1 MHEVESI
8 NKKKY
13 SKKYF
18 INFKDDTNEFIL
30 LNIDI
35 ISKNQISI
43 GAKLS
48 DADITTALKMQDIVD
63 AKQKGYSYVSYKPRS
78 EFEVRKRLQDKEFD
92 SDVIEIAIKFL
103 YEYKL
108 LDDEKFTK
116 SYVRSYL
123 ERKPS
128 GKFKLENELKKKGI
142 SEELI
147 ANSIR
152 KIYNE
157 FNLFDLAIK
166 AATKH
171 QNKIHYK
178 PKSKQKD
185 LVISFLKRRGF
196 NWETISKVID
206 KMF

>member
-1 MHEVESI
+1 MHEVKSI

-18 INFKDDTNEFIL
+18 VNFKDETNDYIL
-30 LNIDI
+30 LDIDTL
-35 ISKNQISI
+35 SKSQISV
-43 GAKLS
+43 GAKLT
-48 DADITTALKMQDIVD
+48 DTDINEALKKQNVVD
-63 AKQKGYSYVSYKPRS
+63 AKQKAYSFVSYKPRS
-78 EFEVRKRLQDKEFD
+78 EYEVRKRLHDKEFD
-92 SDVIEIAIKFL
+92 SDVIEIAIEFL
-103 YEYKL
+103 YKYKL

-128 GKFKLENELKKKGI
+128 GKFKLENELKKKGL

-147 ANSIR
+147 TNSIK
-152 KIYNE
+152 KIYDE
-157 FNLFDLAIK
+157 FDLFDLAFI

-171 QNKIHYK
+171 QKKIHYK
-178 PKSKQKD
+178 PKTKQKD

-196 NWETISKVID
+196 NWETISHVIN